1 MANNNLILARNNIHN
16 RKLFSLY
23 YNRYK
28 KDECVSYKNI
38 REYMRYILV
47 CRFVNHVLLK
57 IGRKPVNK
65 LTDVKNLD
73 KKDLDKLDCSEDIDI
88 FIPLLSEYFTTHEIK
103 YYEKN
108 RAKCYLLVLL
118 KSLLKNEH
126 YKLKIKNRT
135 KKLSE
140 GAYAFVRYYDIEKT

>member
-88 FIPLLSEYFTTHEIK
+88 FIPLLLEYFSMREVYFYK
-103 YYEKN
+103 KN
-108 RAKCYLLVLL
+108 NSKNYVIILLRNLL
-118 KSLLKNEH
+118 KAIGYNFVSKPYNITVEKGLLTRGSIYRI
-126 YKLKIKNRT
+126 YKK
-135 KKLSE
+135 
-140 GAYAFVRYYDIEKT
+140 